1 MSSLGIYRCI
11 DDMRAQVAA
20 WKAEGLRVGL
30 VPTMGA
36 LHAGHLSLVEAISQN
51 VDKVIVS
58 IFVNPAQFAA
68 HEDLSTYPRQE
79 AADLAALETTQTDA
93 VFAPTAQEMYPDGFA
108 TAIAMDGPALGLESE
123 ERPHFFGGVAL
134 IVLKLLT
141 QTQTDVAIFGEK
153 DYQQLMVI
161 RRMVADLNLPVEIMA
176 GEIMREADGLAMSS
190 RNVYLNAE
198 QRKIAAQLHVILGQ
212 LANHPAGADIIK
224 AEAEAKQA
232 LLEAGFT
239 KVDYAC
245 IRDAETLGVP
255 NANTRA
261 RRALIVA
268 RLGDTRLLDN
278 RPAI

>member
-1 MSSLGIYRCI
+1 
-11 DDMRAQVAA
+11 MRAQVGA
-20 WKAEGLRVGL
+20 WKADGLRVGL

-36 LHAGHLSLVEAISQN
+36 LHAGHLSLVEAIAQN
-51 VDKVIVS
+51 ADKVIVS
-58 IFVNPAQFAA
+58 IFVNPTQFAA

-79 AADLAALETTQTDA
+79 ATDLAALETTKTDA
-93 VFAPTAQEMYPDGFA
+93 VFAPMAEAMYPEGFV
-108 TAIAMDGPALGLESE
+108 TGITMDGPALGLESE

-153 DYQQLMVI
+153 DYQQLSVI

-190 RNVYLNAE
+190 RNVYLDSE
-198 QRKIAAQLHVILGQ
+198 QRKIAAQLNVILRQ
-212 LANHPAGADIIK
+212 LANHPASAAI

-255 NANTRA
+255 DAKTIT

-268 RLGDTRLLDN
+268 RLGETRLLDN
-278 RPAI
+278 SPAI

>member
-1 MSSLGIYRCI
+1 MSRLGLHRTLE
-11 DDMRAQVAA
+11 DMRAQVAA
-20 WKAEGLRVGL
+20 WKADGLRVGL

-36 LHAGHLSLVEAISQN
+36 LHAGHLSLVDAIAKN
-51 VDKVIVS
+51 ADKIIVS
-58 IFVNPAQFAA
+58 IFVNPTQFAA

-79 AADLAALETTQTDA
+79 ATDLAALETTPADA
-93 VFAPTAQEMYPDGFA
+93 VFAPTVQEMYPQGFTTGISMA
-108 TAIAMDGPALGLESE
+108 GPALGLESE
-123 ERPHFFGGVAL
+123 TRPHFFGGVAL

-176 GEIMREADGLAMSS
+176 GAIQREADGLAMSS
-190 RNVYLNAE
+190 RNVYLDAE
-198 QRKIAAQLHVILGQ
+198 QRKIAAQLNVILHQ
-212 LANHPAGADIIK
+212 LANHRASAEV
-224 AEAEAKQA
+224 AEAEAKRA

-239 KVDYAC
+239 EVEYAC

-255 NANTRA
+255 DANTRA

-268 RLGDTRLLDN
+268 RLGETRLLDN
-278 RPAI
+278 SPAV

>member
-1 MSSLGIYRCI
+1 MSRLGLHRTLE
-11 DDMRAQVAA
+11 DMRAQVAA
-20 WKAEGLRVGL
+20 WKADGLRVGL

-36 LHAGHLSLVEAISQN
+36 LHAGHLSLVDAIAKN
-51 VDKVIVS
+51 VDKIIVS
-58 IFVNPAQFAA
+58 IFVNPTQFAA

-79 AADLAALETTQTDA
+79 ATDLAALETTPTDA
-93 VFAPTAQEMYPDGFA
+93 VFAPTVQEMYPQGFTTGISMA
-108 TAIAMDGPALGLESE
+108 GPALGLESE
-123 ERPHFFGGVAL
+123 TRPHFFGGVAL

-176 GEIMREADGLAMSS
+176 GAIQREADGLAMSS
-190 RNVYLNAE
+190 RNVYLDAE
-198 QRKIAAQLHVILGQ
+198 QRKIAAQLNVILHQ
-212 LANHPAGADIIK
+212 LANHRASAEV
-224 AEAEAKQA
+224 AEAEAKRA

-239 KVDYAC
+239 EVEYAC

-255 NANTRA
+255 DANTRA

-268 RLGDTRLLDN
+268 RLGETRLLDN
-278 RPAI
+278 SPAV

>member
-1 MSSLGIYRCI
+1 MSRLGLHRTLE
-11 DDMRAQVAA
+11 DMRAQVAA
-20 WKAEGLRVGL
+20 WKADGLRVGL

-36 LHAGHLSLVEAISQN
+36 LHAGHLSLVDAIAKN
-51 VDKVIVS
+51 ADKIIVS
-58 IFVNPAQFAA
+58 IFVNPTQFAA

-79 AADLAALETTQTDA
+79 AADLAALETTPTDA
-93 VFAPTAQEMYPDGFA
+93 VFAPTAQEMYPQGFTTGISMA
-108 TAIAMDGPALGLESE
+108 GPALGLESE
-123 ERPHFFGGVAL
+123 TRPHFFGGVAL

-176 GEIMREADGLAMSS
+176 GAIQREADGLAMSS
-190 RNVYLNAE
+190 RNVYLDAE
-198 QRKIAAQLHVILGQ
+198 QRKIAAQLNVILHQ
-212 LANHPAGADIIK
+212 LANHRASAEV
-224 AEAEAKQA
+224 AEAEAKRA

-239 KVDYAC
+239 EVEYAC

-255 NANTRA
+255 DANTRA

-268 RLGDTRLLDN
+268 RLGETRLLDN
-278 RPAI
+278 SPAV

>member
-1 MSSLGIYRCI
+1 MSRLGLHRTLE
-11 DDMRAQVAA
+11 DMRAQVAA
-20 WKAEGLRVGL
+20 WKADGLRVGL

-36 LHAGHLSLVEAISQN
+36 LHAGHLSLVDAIAKN
-51 VDKVIVS
+51 ADKIIVS
-58 IFVNPAQFAA
+58 IFVNPTQFAA

-79 AADLAALETTQTDA
+79 AADLAALETTPTDA
-93 VFAPTAQEMYPDGFA
+93 VFAPTAQEMYPQGFTTGISMA
-108 TAIAMDGPALGLESE
+108 GPALGLESE
-123 ERPHFFGGVAL
+123 TRPHFFGGVAL

-176 GEIMREADGLAMSS
+176 GAIQREADGLAMSS
-190 RNVYLNAE
+190 RNAYLDAE
-198 QRKIAAQLHVILGQ
+198 QRKIAAQLNVILHQ
-212 LANHPAGADIIK
+212 LANHRASAEV
-224 AEAEAKQA
+224 AEAEAKRA

-239 KVDYAC
+239 EVEYAC

-255 NANTRA
+255 DANTRA

-268 RLGDTRLLDN
+268 RLGETRLLDN
-278 RPAI
+278 SPAV

>member
-1 MSSLGIYRCI
+1 MPSLGLHRTVE
-11 DDMRAQVAA
+11 DMRAEVAA
-20 WKAEGLRVGL
+20 WKADGLRVGL

-36 LHAGHLSLVEAISQN
+36 LHAGHLSLIEAISKN
-51 VDKVIVS
+51 ADKVIVS
-58 IFVNPAQFAA
+58 IFVNPTQFAA

-79 AADLAALETTQTDA
+79 AADLAALETTKTDA
-93 VFAPTAQEMYPDGFA
+93 VFAPTAAEMYPEGFS
-108 TAIAMDGPALGLESE
+108 TAVTLDGPALGLESE

-176 GEIMREADGLAMSS
+176 GAIMREADGLAMSS
-190 RNVYLNAE
+190 RNVYLDAE
-198 QRKIAAQLHVILGQ
+198 QRKIAAQLNVILQQ
-212 LANHPAGADIIK
+212 LANNPASAAQ

-245 IRDAETLGVP
+245 IRDAQTLGVP
-255 NANTRA
+255 DAKTVA

-268 RLGDTRLLDN
+268 RLGETRLLDN
-278 RPAI
+278 SPAI